1 MNAKEAN
8 SSDNSPF
15 SSGLQHHAYGIR
27 ERVIYGFKLHNFKM
41 TIRFLPGKGY
51 DCNLFIVDGKDPI
64 LIDTG
69 TGQYSKEVLNS
80 IAHMVDSERLRTI
93 VLTHCHYDHTGGA
106 SSVMKSLSA
115 KVFIHELDAEVVGN
129 GDSWGTLSS
138 MFSQSI
144 DAIEVT
150 SIKAGHVFS
159 TGDHKFEVLHTP
171 GHSIGSICLYDRSTK
186 DLISGDT
193 VFVGGVGR
201 WDLPSGDFDAL
212 VKSVH
217 GLKGLDVKNIY
228 PGHGPCGIGNGNE
241 QIAEALSYLGVS

>member
-1 MNAKEAN
+1 
-8 SSDNSPF
+8 
-15 SSGLQHHAYGIR
+15 
-27 ERVIYGFKLHNFKM
+27 M

-51 DCNLFIVDGKDPI
+51 DCNLFIVEGRDPI
-64 LIDTG
+64 LVDTG
-69 TGQYSKEVLNS
+69 TGQYSSEVLKS
-80 IAHMVDSERLRTI
+80 IAKLIENRRVRTI

-106 SSVMKSLSA
+106 SSIMKSLGA

-138 MFSQSI
+138 MFSQSM
-144 DAIEVT
+144 DAIDVT
-150 SIKAGHVFS
+150 PIKAGYDFS
-159 TGDHKFEVLHTP
+159 TGEHNLKVLHTP
-171 GHSIGSICLYDRSTK
+171 GHSIGSICLYDETTK

-212 VKSVH
+212 VRSVH
-217 GLKGLDVKNIY
+217 GLKSLDVKNIY
-228 PGHGPCGIGNGNE
+228 PGHGPCGMGSGNE